1 VYNAILRR
9 YPTDVFDKFSA
20 GGNLFATTIHV
31 LVSAVIRLAR
41 ATRLPSGLEL
51 YRGLGGRME
60 LPDSFLR
67 VDANG
72 CRGYAEWGFLSTTSN
87 KAVAVEVPPCP
98 HTMPTALRVFVPGLT
113 RMAGGGAA
121 GVGVCG
127 RCSTP
132 AWCRGGRRP
141 WCCG

>member
-1 VYNAILRR
+1 MYNAILRQ
-9 YPTDVFDKFSA
+9 YPKDVFDKFSA

-72 CRGYAEWGFLSTTSN
+72 CRGYAEWGFLSTTSD
-87 KAVAVEVPPCP
+87 KAVAVEVLPRPR
-98 HTMPTALRVFVPGLT
+98 ARLT
-113 RMAGGGAA
+113 
-121 GVGVCG
+121 
-127 RCSTP
+127 S
-132 AWCRGGRRP
+132 
-141 WCCG
+141 